1 MKYLKQFGIIIIISF
16 IGEFMN
22 MFIPLPIPA
31 SIWGLVLM
39 FLCLKLHI
47 IKPEDV
53 RETAKLLIEIMP
65 IMFIPAAVG
74 LVESWGSIQSNLL
87 AYAVITVISTIIVMA
102 VSGIVT
108 QVIIK
113 MDRKKKNELELW
125 AANIRKPALQT
136 IQTAGSG
143 HIGGSFSI
151 CDIMSVLYF
160 DKMNVDPANPDQ
172 PDRDRLV
179 LSKGHCSPAMYATLA
194 LKGFFPVEHLSTFRK
209 LDSDLSGHVEIHVP
223 GVDMSAGSLGQGLST
238 ALGMAMY
245 AKANK
250 TGNRV
255 FCIMGDG
262 EIQEGQVWEAAM
274 CAGFYKADNL
284 IAFVDNNNLQL
295 DGSLEEVMSPYPIGD
310 KFKAF
315 GWNVIEIDGHDV
327 EQIADAVEL
336 ASVVTGKPT
345 VIVAHTIKAKGVTLF
360 ENNVDFLDGQQK
372 PEQWPACFA
381 ELDARLAELED

>member
-1 MKYLKQFGIIIIISF
+1 
-16 IGEFMN
+16 
-22 MFIPLPIPA
+22 
-31 SIWGLVLM
+31 
-39 FLCLKLHI
+39 
-47 IKPEDV
+47 
-53 RETAKLLIEIMP
+53 
-65 IMFIPAAVG
+65 
-74 LVESWGSIQSNLL
+74 
-87 AYAVITVISTIIVMA
+87 
-102 VSGIVT
+102 
-108 QVIIK
+108 
-113 MDRKKKNELELW
+113 
-125 AANIRKPALQT
+125 
-136 IQTAGSG
+136 
-143 HIGGSFSI
+143 
-151 CDIMSVLYF
+151 
-160 DKMNVDPANPDQ
+160 MNVDPANPDK

-250 TGNRV
+250 
-255 FCIMGDG
+255 
-262 EIQEGQVWEAAM
+262 
-274 CAGFYKADNL
+274 

-345 VIVAHTIKAKGVTLF
+345 AIVAHTIKGKGVSLF
-360 ENNVDFLDGQQK
+360 ENNVDFHGGQPK

>member
-1 MKYLKQFGIIIIISF
+1 
-16 IGEFMN
+16 
-22 MFIPLPIPA
+22 
-31 SIWGLVLM
+31 
-39 FLCLKLHI
+39 
-47 IKPEDV
+47 
-53 RETAKLLIEIMP
+53 
-65 IMFIPAAVG
+65 
-74 LVESWGSIQSNLL
+74 
-87 AYAVITVISTIIVMA
+87 
-102 VSGIVT
+102 
-108 QVIIK
+108 
-113 MDRKKKNELELW
+113 MDAKKKKELELW
-125 AANIRKPALQT
+125 AAKIRKTALQT

-151 CDIMSVLYF
+151 CDILSVLYF
-160 DKMNVDPANPDQ
+160 DKMNIDPTVPDKK
-172 PDRDRLV
+172 DRDRLV

-194 LKGFFPVEHLSTFRK
+194 LKGYFPVEHLSTFRT
-209 LDSDLSGHVEIHVP
+209 LESDLSGHVEIHVP

-250 TGNRV
+250 VGNRV

-274 CAGFYKADNL
+274 CAGFYKVDNL

-345 VIVAHTIKAKGVTLF
+345 VIVAHTIKGKGVSLF
-360 ENNVDFLDGQQK
+360 ENNVDFHGRQPK

-381 ELDARLAELED
+381 ELDARIAKLEG

>member
-1 MKYLKQFGIIIIISF
+1 MEAKK
-16 IGEFMN
+16 
-22 MFIPLPIPA
+22 A
-31 SIWGLVLM
+31 AGLS
-39 FLCLKLHI
+39 
-47 IKPEDV
+47 
-53 RETAKLLIEIMP
+53 LLGAQMRRS
-65 IMFIPAAVG
+65 A
-74 LVESWGSIQSNLL
+74 
-87 AYAVITVISTIIVMA
+87 
-102 VSGIVT
+102 
-108 QVIIK
+108 
-113 MDRKKKNELELW
+113 LEMVYR
-125 AANIRKPALQT
+125 AT
-136 IQTAGSG
+136 SG
-143 HIGGSFSI
+143 HLGGS
-151 CDIMSVLYF
+151 MSLCEILAVLYF
-160 DKMNVDPANPDQ
+160 DKMNVDPDDQ
-172 PDRDRLV
+172 NKADRDRMV

-194 LKGFFPVEHLSTFRK
+194 LKGFFPVEHLATFRT
-209 LDSDLSGHVEIHVP
+209 LESDLSGHVEIHVP

-250 TGNRV
+250 VGNRV

-274 CAGFYKADNL
+274 CAGFYKTDNL

-345 VIVAHTIKAKGVTLF
+345 VIVAHTVKGKGVSLF
-360 ENNVDFLDGQQK
+360 ENNVDFHGGQPK
-372 PEQWPACFA
+372 PEQWPECFA
-381 ELDARLAELED
+381 ELDARLAELEG